1 MVDCGN
7 WRMDVISLTVSSLRS
22 RASRSLLL
30 VASARAVICPNN
42 AGALT
47 TSIRSSGLKVIAPS
61 ARSQGFL
68 HGFAPQAA
76 QPRYFTRSAPVSRQL
91 QMNFEKSLRRLDEI
105 MAALETEQ
113 VGLDA
118 SLKLF
123 EEGIQLLREA
133 SAELDKADTK
143 VQLLIERSEGGFEL
157 RETDL

>member
-1 MVDCGN
+1 MAPVPQP
-7 WRMDVISLTVSSLRS
+7 RSATVQLSSNNPS
-22 RASRSLLL
+22 SAM
-30 VASARAVICPNN
+30 SARRPKSSRRMRSHCPAEGDKNGWDRLFRAAIAARVCP
-42 AGALT
+42 AGGA
-47 TSIRSSGLKVIAPS
+47 API
-61 ARSQGFL
+61 F
-68 HGFAPQAA
+68 H
-76 QPRYFTRSAPVSRQL
+76 TRSAPVSREL

-113 VGLDA
+113 VGLNA

>member
-1 MVDCGN
+1 
-7 WRMDVISLTVSSLRS
+7 
-22 RASRSLLL
+22 
-30 VASARAVICPNN
+30 
-42 AGALT
+42 
-47 TSIRSSGLKVIAPS
+47 
-61 ARSQGFL
+61 
-68 HGFAPQAA
+68 
-76 QPRYFTRSAPVSRQL
+76 
-91 QMNFEKSLRRLDEI
+91 